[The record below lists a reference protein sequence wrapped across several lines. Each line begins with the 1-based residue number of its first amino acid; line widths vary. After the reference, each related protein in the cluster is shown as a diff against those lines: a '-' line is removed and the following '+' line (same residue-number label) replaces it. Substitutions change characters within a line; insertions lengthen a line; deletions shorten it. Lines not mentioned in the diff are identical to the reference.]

1 MTQFVAVP
9 PPFVKDGKLLSS
21 YFTNQLSETVN
32 AVGGSVY
39 GANVPRWVENSSDTL
54 RAEDNIYSL
63 VHKYDSLRIKFNFG
77 NTDMLFKVYLTKDD
91 GVLGTKVY
99 ENSVSSDGPLTITID
114 LSTNPNGFSVN
125 EGELYFIRLYSSEV
139 GTSSDFWQVEYV
151 REVNPGSIVKP
162 TLSDITSS
170 TVISASYLNSLV
182 TAARD
187 LRTQIQPSVLP
198 FVGFTLNGSQGRTDT
213 FVRYRLRHFSRWLH
227 YGFKAAE
234 SGGGADG
241 VILYLDNV
249 KLQSWSNNNTYQVS
263 AFDMNALPNG
273 VSTPAFGTEYELKFE
288 ITRTSG
294 IFQLF
299 YLWELPY
306 I

>member
-1 MTQFVAVP
+1 MAQFASIP
-9 PPFVKDGKLLSS
+9 PPYVKDGKFLSS
-21 YFTNQLSETVN
+21 YFVNQLSETVN
-32 AVGGSVY
+32 SVGGSVY

-54 RAEDNIYSL
+54 RPEDNIYSI
-63 VHKYDSLRIKFNFG
+63 VHKYSSLKIKFNFG

-99 ENSVSSDGPLTITID
+99 ENSVSSDGPLVITID
-114 LSTNPNGFSVN
+114 LSTNPNGFTVN
-125 EGELYFIRLYSSEV
+125 EGDLYFVRLYASEV
-139 GTSSDFWQVEYV
+139 GTSSDFWSVEYV
-151 REVNPGSIVKP
+151 REVSVGSIVKP

-170 TVISASYLNSLV
+170 TVIGETYLNSLV

-187 LRTQIQPSVLP
+187 LRTQIQPSIIP

-213 FVRYRLRHFSRWLH
+213 FVRYRLRHISRWLH

-249 KLQSWSNNNTYQVS
+249 KLASWSNNNAYQVS

-273 VSTPAFGTEYELKFE
+273 VATPTFGTEYELKFV
-288 ITRTSG
+288 IDRASG